1 MSVSERYICD
11 ICGQDRAKDANHW
24 WVMWG
29 IDRLLMAALDRVGH
43 ASHSSYKHL
52 CGRACVLAMA
62 ERFMATG
69 ALEPSVDVQSAQK
82 QAEEVEGQSS
92 GD

>member
-24 WVMWG
+24 WVMRSG
-29 IDRLLMAALDRVGH
+29 IGHLLVAPLDKV
-43 ASHSSYKHL
+43 AKPSDPCCKHL
-52 CGRACVLAMA
+52 CGRACVLAMT

-69 ALEPSVDVQSAQK
+69 ALDAPDWQ
-82 QAEEVEGQSS
+82 EGK
-92 GD
+92 

>member
-24 WVMWG
+24 WVMRSAFG
-29 IDRLLMAALDRVGH
+29 RLLTAPLNNVVKP
-43 ASHSSYKHL
+43 SELSYKHL
-52 CGRACVLAMA
+52 CGRACVLAMT

-69 ALEPSVDVQSAQK
+69 TLDEKETP
-82 QAEEVEGQSS
+82 
-92 GD
+92 